1 MLIGCC
7 SSILPQVWPKSRS
20 NTQGPRFS
28 LVHSGYN
35 TTSTE
40 FRSCLMEPDV
50 PCARAGF
57 ETTVRGNRIRELTNR
72 QPKDERLNPPR
83 QKEPVGHKLASP
95 KLRQTTAKDPCIA
108 YWETFACSLSPC
120 FLCSGPGAT
129 AGPSVDDPR
138 SPCAGSAMEGLRWA
152 CAKTSLPY
160 TPRKLKGVEKER
172 KNYMYE
178 VYIYIYIRI

>member
-83 QKEPVGHKLASP
+83 QKEARRAQVGFTETSP
-95 KLRQTTAKDPCIA
+95 DNGEGPLHCLLGNFRL
-108 YWETFACSLSPC
+108 LSVAVFPL
-120 FLCSGPGAT
+120 FW
-129 AGPSVDDPR
+129 
-138 SPCAGSAMEGLRWA
+138 AGSHCWPFRG
-152 CAKTSLPY
+152 
-160 TPRKLKGVEKER
+160 
-172 KNYMYE
+172 
-178 VYIYIYIRI
+178 